1 MSAPPFSLR
10 LDAELRARLEA
21 EARRLDRPAS
31 QVAQRA
37 IVRYLD
43 AQDALRREIDAA
55 VAEAEEGVF
64 ISVEAIGAWM
74 RTWGSADEAPPPEP
88 DVLPTRKP

>member
-1 MSAPPFSLR
+1 MSATPFSLR
-10 LDAELRARLEA
+10 LDRDVRARLEE

-43 AQDALRREIDAA
+43 AQEALHREIDAA
-55 VAEAEEGVF
+55 VAEADEGVF
-64 ISVEAIGAWM
+64 VSAEAVAAWM
-74 RTWGSADEAPPPEP
+74 RTWGTAAEAPPPEP
-88 DVLPTRKP
+88 DILPPRRP